1 MRIYTHTH
9 KKIVYTMSH
18 SNQER
23 QMNDSGFNLAQD
35 GAIDDGK
42 QFVGYLLSRFKEV
55 MSNPTLH
62 AELQAQIATNNMSSL
77 FQKEGISE
85 RALDETSKI
94 EIPMVEREL
103 GHSLPHEQRGNED
116 SQVRQENVQ
125 QNEALLEDRSDA
137 SSPSDDEEVAP
148 RRHQLK
154 KSPTPPKRRRSPSS
168 HREEKARRQR
178 KRKKRSPSFLFS
190 SSSSSS
196 DESNSHSSRSIV
208 EL

>member
-1 MRIYTHTH
+1 
-9 KKIVYTMSH
+9 MSH
-18 SNQER
+18 SNQGK
-23 QMNDSGFNLAQD
+23 QIVDSGFDMAQD
-35 GAIDDGK
+35 SAIDDGK

-125 QNEALLEDRSDA
+125 QNEALLEDKSDA

-148 RRHQLK
+148 RRHRLK
-154 KSPTPPKRRRSPSS
+154 KTPTPPKRRRSPSS

-178 KRKKRSPSFLFS
+178 KRKKRSPSFLS
-190 SSSSSS
+190 SSSPSSS
-196 DESNSHSSRSIV
+196 DDGDDMAAAFIFG
-208 EL
+208 